1 MFQILFAIGI
11 GQVHKQMQMETNALQ
26 NDSHVKDPC
35 TDGRTHFCCESLPED
50 LNAIQI
56 MAKKMPQ
63 YLAASSAQ
71 KDALQILGT
80 RGWRRREENRDEWR
94 QL

>member
-50 LNAIQI
+50 LNAI
-56 MAKKMPQ
+56 
-63 YLAASSAQ
+63 
-71 KDALQILGT
+71 
-80 RGWRRREENRDEWR
+80 
-94 QL
+94 